1 MRPLLADSRTRV
13 GKEVSTVMKVTAQ
26 KHGAPATLK
35 VEGKLAGPWV
45 NELEKTWLDITAED
59 HDREVVADL
68 SDVTFIDAQGWDLLE
83 RMMESGAE
91 LQAHELLPRY
101 VIGEIK
107 SRLALR

>member
-1 MRPLLADSRTRV
+1 
-13 GKEVSTVMKVTAQ
+13 VMKVTTQTQA
-26 KHGAPATLK
+26 APATLK
-35 VEGKLAGPWV
+35 VEGRLAGPWV
-45 NELEKTWLDITAED
+45 SELEKTWLDVTAD
-59 HDREVVADL
+59 QGGREVVADL

-91 LQAHELLPRY
+91 LEAHQLLPRY

>member
-1 MRPLLADSRTRV
+1 V
-13 GKEVSTVMKVTAQ
+13 EKEVRTVMKVTTE
-26 KHGAPATLK
+26 KHGAPPTLK

-45 NELEKTWLDITAED
+45 NELEKTWQSITAEGRG
-59 HDREVVADL
+59 REVVADL

-91 LQAHELLPRY
+91 LEAHELLPRY

>member
-1 MRPLLADSRTRV
+1 MSI
-13 GKEVSTVMKVTAQ
+13 VMKVTTKRQ
-26 KHGAPATLK
+26 GAPATLK

-45 NELEKTWLDITAED
+45 NELEKTWQSIAAED
-59 HDREVVADL
+59 RSREVVADL

-91 LQAHELLPRY
+91 LEAHELLPRY

>member
-1 MRPLLADSRTRV
+1 VMR
-13 GKEVSTVMKVTAQ
+13 VTTE
-26 KHGAPATLK
+26 KHRAPATLR

-45 NELEKTWLDITAED
+45 SELERTWLDVTSED
-59 HDREVVADL
+59 QNREVVADL

-83 RMMESGAE
+83 RMMESGTE
-91 LQAHELLPRY
+91 LEARELLPRY

>member
-1 MRPLLADSRTRV
+1 
-13 GKEVSTVMKVTAQ
+13 VMKVTTE
-26 KHGAPATLK
+26 KHAAPATLK
-35 VEGKLAGPWV
+35 VEGRLAGPWV
-45 NELEKTWLDITAED
+45 RELEKTWLDVTAEEEG
-59 HDREVVADL
+59 REVVADL

-83 RMMESGAE
+83 RMMESGAD

>member
-1 MRPLLADSRTRV
+1 
-13 GKEVSTVMKVTAQ
+13 VSIVMKVTTQ

-45 NELEKTWLDITAED
+45 NELEKTWQSITAED
-59 HDREVVADL
+59 RGREVVADL

-83 RMMESGAE
+83 RMMEGGAE
-91 LQAHELLPRY
+91 LEAHELLPRY